1 MSLQN
6 KQPESKQLL
15 AKYWATGKKFHA
27 KTSSFIKKYNN
38 KIIVI
43 KYGGYALTKP
53 ALLKSFAKNI
63 SLLNQLGIKV
73 IVVHGGGPQIEKE
86 LKKRKINNEEYQGL
100 RVTTKSVLGV
110 VKRILSHDLNK
121 LISDEIKK
129 NGGKTKRLK
138 LYLLSISIKT
148 DSTEKTLNL
157 ISKIQSSDQIS
168 DEIKKNGG
176 KTKRLNGVST
186 KVLKAKIAMNGNIGF
201 VGEPRGIDKNIIM
214 KALKSNHI
222 PIIAPLGVDANN
234 NTLNVN
240 ADTAAAY
247 IAESLKAER
256 LLLLTDVAGVLDNN
270 KKLITELDRK
280 KAFQYI
286 KKGTIKSGMIPK
298 IKACFNTLKNGAKG
312 VALID
317 GRKQNA
323 VAMELLTTE
332 GAGTLIKK

>member
-129 NGGKTKRLK
+129 NGGKTKRL
-138 LYLLSISIKT
+138 
-148 DSTEKTLNL
+148 
-157 ISKIQSSDQIS
+157 
-168 DEIKKNGG
+168 
-176 KTKRLNGVST
+176 NGVST

-214 KALKSNHI
+214 KALKSNYI

-234 NTLNVN
+234 NTLNIN

-323 VAMELLTTE
+323 VAMELLTTQ

>member
-27 KTSSFIKKYNN
+27 KTSSFVKKYNN

-129 NGGKTKRLK
+129 NGGKTKRL
-138 LYLLSISIKT
+138 
-148 DSTEKTLNL
+148 
-157 ISKIQSSDQIS
+157 
-168 DEIKKNGG
+168 
-176 KTKRLNGVST
+176 NGVST

-222 PIIAPLGVDANN
+222 PIIAPLGVDANK

-323 VAMELLTTE
+323 VAMELLTTQ

>member
-6 KQPESKQLL
+6 EQPESKQLL

-27 KTSSFIKKYNN
+27 KTSSFVKKYNN

-129 NGGKTKRLK
+129 NG
-138 LYLLSISIKT
+138 S
-148 DSTEKTLNL
+148 
-157 ISKIQSSDQIS
+157 
-168 DEIKKNGG
+168 

-214 KALKSNHI
+214 KALKDNHI

-323 VAMELLTTE
+323 VVMELLTTK

>member
-6 KQPESKQLL
+6 KQPESKELL
-15 AKYWATGKKFHA
+15 EKYWISGKKFHT
-27 KTSSFIKKYNN
+27 KTFSFIKKYQN

-100 RVTTKSVLGV
+100 RVTTKSVLRV

-129 NGGKTKRLK
+129 NGGKTKRF
-138 LYLLSISIKT
+138 
-148 DSTEKTLNL
+148 
-157 ISKIQSSDQIS
+157 
-168 DEIKKNGG
+168 
-176 KTKRLNGVST
+176 NGVIIR
-186 KVLKAKIAMNGNIGF
+186 VLKAKIAMNGNIGF
-201 VGEPRGIDKNIIM
+201 VGEPRGIDKNLIM

-222 PIIAPLGVDANN
+222 PIIAPLGIDTNK
-234 NTLNVN
+234 NTLNIN

-247 IAESLKAER
+247 IAESVKAER

-323 VAMELLTTE
+323 VAMELLTTQ

>member
-129 NGGKTKRLK
+129 NGGKTKRL
-138 LYLLSISIKT
+138 
-148 DSTEKTLNL
+148 
-157 ISKIQSSDQIS
+157 
-168 DEIKKNGG
+168 
-176 KTKRLNGVST
+176 NGVST

-234 NTLNVN
+234 NTLNIN

-323 VAMELLTTE
+323 VAMELLTTQ

>member
-129 NGGKTKRLK
+129 NGGKTKRL
-138 LYLLSISIKT
+138 
-148 DSTEKTLNL
+148 
-157 ISKIQSSDQIS
+157 
-168 DEIKKNGG
+168 
-176 KTKRLNGVST
+176 NGVST

-234 NTLNVN
+234 NTLNIN

-270 KKLITELDRK
+270 KNLITERDRK

>member
-27 KTSSFIKKYNN
+27 KTSSFVKKYNN

-129 NGGKTKRLK
+129 NGGKTKRL
-138 LYLLSISIKT
+138 
-148 DSTEKTLNL
+148 
-157 ISKIQSSDQIS
+157 
-168 DEIKKNGG
+168 NGM
-176 KTKRLNGVST
+176 ST

-222 PIIAPLGVDANN
+222 PIIAPLGVDANK

-323 VAMELLTTE
+323 VAMELLTTQ

>member
-27 KTSSFIKKYNN
+27 KTSSFVKKYNN

-129 NGGKTKRLK
+129 NGGKTKRL
-138 LYLLSISIKT
+138 
-148 DSTEKTLNL
+148 
-157 ISKIQSSDQIS
+157 
-168 DEIKKNGG
+168 
-176 KTKRLNGVST
+176 NGVST

-234 NTLNVN
+234 NTLNIN

-323 VAMELLTTE
+323 VAMELLTTQ

>member
-129 NGGKTKRLK
+129 NGGKTKRL
-138 LYLLSISIKT
+138 
-148 DSTEKTLNL
+148 
-157 ISKIQSSDQIS
+157 
-168 DEIKKNGG
+168 
-176 KTKRLNGVST
+176 NGVST

-222 PIIAPLGVDANN
+222 PIIAPLGVDTNN
-234 NTLNVN
+234 NTLNIN

-323 VAMELLTTE
+323 VAMELLTTQ

>member
-6 KQPESKQLL
+6 NQPESKQLL

-129 NGGKTKRLK
+129 NGGKTKRL
-138 LYLLSISIKT
+138 
-148 DSTEKTLNL
+148 
-157 ISKIQSSDQIS
+157 
-168 DEIKKNGG
+168 
-176 KTKRLNGVST
+176 NGVST

-201 VGEPRGIDKNIIM
+201 VGEPRGIDKNIII
-214 KALKSNHI
+214 KAFKSNHI

>member
-15 AKYWATGKKFHA
+15 EKYWATGKKFHA
-27 KTSSFIKKYNN
+27 KTLSFIKKYNN

-121 LISDEIKK
+121 L
-129 NGGKTKRLK
+129 
-138 LYLLSISIKT
+138 
-148 DSTEKTLNL
+148 
-157 ISKIQSSDQIS
+157 IS

>member
-27 KTSSFIKKYNN
+27 KTLSFIKKYNN

-129 NGGKTKRLK
+129 NGGKTKRL
-138 LYLLSISIKT
+138 
-148 DSTEKTLNL
+148 
-157 ISKIQSSDQIS
+157 
-168 DEIKKNGG
+168 NGI
-176 KTKRLNGVST
+176 ST

-234 NTLNVN
+234 NTLNIN

-270 KKLITELDRK
+270 KKLILELDRK

-323 VAMELLTTE
+323 VAMELLTTQ

>member
-1 MSLQN
+1 M
-6 KQPESKQLL
+6 E
-15 AKYWATGKKFHA
+15 
-27 KTSSFIKKYNN
+27 
-38 KIIVI
+38 
-43 KYGGYALTKP
+43 
-53 ALLKSFAKNI
+53 SFAKNI

-121 LISDEIKK
+121 LISDEI
-129 NGGKTKRLK
+129 R
-138 LYLLSISIKT
+138 
-148 DSTEKTLNL
+148 
-157 ISKIQSSDQIS
+157 
-168 DEIKKNGG
+168 KNGG

-186 KVLKAKIAMNGNIGF
+186 KVLKAKIVMNGNIGF
-201 VGEPRGIDKNIIM
+201 VGEPRGIDKNLIM
-214 KALKSNHI
+214 KAIKSNQI
-222 PIIAPLGVDANN
+222 PVIAPLGIDTNK
-234 NTLNVN
+234 NTLNIN

-247 IAESLKAER
+247 IAESVKAER

-323 VAMELLTTE
+323 VAMELLTTQ

>member
-15 AKYWATGKKFHA
+15 AKYWVTGKKFHA
-27 KTSSFIKKYNN
+27 KTLSFIKKYNN

-129 NGGKTKRLK
+129 NGGKTKRL
-138 LYLLSISIKT
+138 
-148 DSTEKTLNL
+148 
-157 ISKIQSSDQIS
+157 
-168 DEIKKNGG
+168 
-176 KTKRLNGVST
+176 NGVST

-222 PIIAPLGVDANN
+222 PIIAPLGVDANK

-317 GRKQNA
+317 GRKHNA

>member
-27 KTSSFIKKYNN
+27 KTLSFIKKYKN

-129 NGGKTKRLK
+129 NGGKTKRL
-138 LYLLSISIKT
+138 
-148 DSTEKTLNL
+148 
-157 ISKIQSSDQIS
+157 
-168 DEIKKNGG
+168 
-176 KTKRLNGVST
+176 NGVST

-214 KALKSNHI
+214 KAFKDNHI

-234 NTLNVN
+234 NTLNIN

-323 VAMELLTTE
+323 VAMELLTTQ

>member
-27 KTSSFIKKYNN
+27 KTLSFIKKYKN

-129 NGGKTKRLK
+129 NGGKTKRL
-138 LYLLSISIKT
+138 
-148 DSTEKTLNL
+148 
-157 ISKIQSSDQIS
+157 
-168 DEIKKNGG
+168 
-176 KTKRLNGVST
+176 NGVST

-234 NTLNVN
+234 NTLNIN

>member
-129 NGGKTKRLK
+129 NGGKTKRL
-138 LYLLSISIKT
+138 
-148 DSTEKTLNL
+148 
-157 ISKIQSSDQIS
+157 
-168 DEIKKNGG
+168 
-176 KTKRLNGVST
+176 NGVST

-222 PIIAPLGVDANN
+222 PIIAPLGIDANN

-312 VALID
+312 VTLID
-317 GRKQNA
+317 GRKHNA

>member
-15 AKYWATGKKFHA
+15 AKYWATGKTFHA

-129 NGGKTKRLK
+129 NGGKTKRL
-138 LYLLSISIKT
+138 
-148 DSTEKTLNL
+148 
-157 ISKIQSSDQIS
+157 
-168 DEIKKNGG
+168 
-176 KTKRLNGVST
+176 NGVST

-234 NTLNVN
+234 NTLNIN

-323 VAMELLTTE
+323 VAMELLTTQ

>member
-27 KTSSFIKKYNN
+27 KTLSFIKKYNN

-53 ALLKSFAKNI
+53 ALLESFAKNI

-129 NGGKTKRLK
+129 NGGKTKRL
-138 LYLLSISIKT
+138 
-148 DSTEKTLNL
+148 
-157 ISKIQSSDQIS
+157 
-168 DEIKKNGG
+168 
-176 KTKRLNGVST
+176 NGVST

-234 NTLNVN
+234 NTLNIN

-323 VAMELLTTE
+323 VAMELLTTQ

>member
-15 AKYWATGKKFHA
+15 AKYWASGKKFHA
-27 KTSSFIKKYNN
+27 NTSSFIKKYNN

-53 ALLKSFAKNI
+53 ALLKSFVKNI
-63 SLLNQLGIKV
+63 SLLNQLGLKV

-129 NGGKTKRLK
+129 NGGKTKRL
-138 LYLLSISIKT
+138 
-148 DSTEKTLNL
+148 
-157 ISKIQSSDQIS
+157 
-168 DEIKKNGG
+168 
-176 KTKRLNGVST
+176 NGVST

-222 PIIAPLGVDANN
+222 PIIAPLGIDANN

>member
-27 KTSSFIKKYNN
+27 KTLSFIKKYKN

-63 SLLNQLGIKV
+63 SLLNQFGIKV

-121 LISDEIKK
+121 LISDEI
-129 NGGKTKRLK
+129 
-138 LYLLSISIKT
+138 I
-148 DSTEKTLNL
+148 
-157 ISKIQSSDQIS
+157 
-168 DEIKKNGG
+168 KNGG

-214 KALKSNHI
+214 NALKSNHI

-234 NTLNVN
+234 NTLNIN
-240 ADTAAAY
+240 ADTAAAF
-247 IAESLKAER
+247 IAESVKAER

-323 VAMELLTTE
+323 VVMELLTTQ

>member
-27 KTSSFIKKYNN
+27 KTLSFIKKYNN

-129 NGGKTKRLK
+129 NGGKTKRL
-138 LYLLSISIKT
+138 
-148 DSTEKTLNL
+148 
-157 ISKIQSSDQIS
+157 
-168 DEIKKNGG
+168 
-176 KTKRLNGVST
+176 NGVST

-234 NTLNVN
+234 NTLNIN

-323 VAMELLTTE
+323 VVMELLTTQ

>member
-100 RVTTKSVLGV
+100 RVTTKRILGV

-121 LISDEIKK
+121 L
-129 NGGKTKRLK
+129 
-138 LYLLSISIKT
+138 
-148 DSTEKTLNL
+148 
-157 ISKIQSSDQIS
+157 IS

-214 KALKSNHI
+214 KAFKSNHI

-323 VAMELLTTE
+323 VAMELLTTQ

>member
-6 KQPESKQLL
+6 EQPESKQLL

-121 LISDEIKK
+121 L
-129 NGGKTKRLK
+129 
-138 LYLLSISIKT
+138 
-148 DSTEKTLNL
+148 
-157 ISKIQSSDQIS
+157 IS

-317 GRKQNA
+317 GRKHNA

>member
-27 KTSSFIKKYNN
+27 KTSSFVKKYNN

-121 LISDEIKK
+121 L
-129 NGGKTKRLK
+129 
-138 LYLLSISIKT
+138 
-148 DSTEKTLNL
+148 
-157 ISKIQSSDQIS
+157 IS

-317 GRKQNA
+317 GRKLNA
-323 VAMELLTTE
+323 VAMELLTTQ

>member
-27 KTSSFIKKYNN
+27 KTLSFIKKYKN

-129 NGGKTKRLK
+129 NGGKTKRL
-138 LYLLSISIKT
+138 
-148 DSTEKTLNL
+148 
-157 ISKIQSSDQIS
+157 
-168 DEIKKNGG
+168 
-176 KTKRLNGVST
+176 NGVST

-222 PIIAPLGVDANN
+222 PIIAPLGIDANN

-323 VAMELLTTE
+323 AAMELLTTE

>member
-110 VKRILSHDLNK
+110 VKRILSHDLN
-121 LISDEIKK
+121 
-129 NGGKTKRLK
+129 RL
-138 LYLLSISIKT
+138 
-148 DSTEKTLNL
+148 
-157 ISKIQSSDQIS
+157 IS

-176 KTKRLNGVST
+176 KTKRLNGMST

>member
-15 AKYWATGKKFHA
+15 AKYWATDKKFHD

-121 LISDEIKK
+121 L
-129 NGGKTKRLK
+129 
-138 LYLLSISIKT
+138 
-148 DSTEKTLNL
+148 
-157 ISKIQSSDQIS
+157 IS

>member
-6 KQPESKQLL
+6 NQPESKQLL

-121 LISDEIKK
+121 L
-129 NGGKTKRLK
+129 
-138 LYLLSISIKT
+138 
-148 DSTEKTLNL
+148 
-157 ISKIQSSDQIS
+157 IS

-323 VAMELLTTE
+323 VAMELLTTQ

>member
-1 MSLQN
+1 MSLEN

-129 NGGKTKRLK
+129 NGGKTKRL
-138 LYLLSISIKT
+138 
-148 DSTEKTLNL
+148 
-157 ISKIQSSDQIS
+157 
-168 DEIKKNGG
+168 
-176 KTKRLNGVST
+176 NGVST

-234 NTLNVN
+234 NTLNIN

-323 VAMELLTTE
+323 VAMELLTTQ

>member
-6 KQPESKQLL
+6 EQPESKQLL

-27 KTSSFIKKYNN
+27 KTSSFVKKYNN

-129 NGGKTKRLK
+129 NGGKTKRL
-138 LYLLSISIKT
+138 
-148 DSTEKTLNL
+148 
-157 ISKIQSSDQIS
+157 
-168 DEIKKNGG
+168 
-176 KTKRLNGVST
+176 NGVST

-234 NTLNVN
+234 NTLNIN

>member
-15 AKYWATGKKFHA
+15 AKYWATGKKFHV
-27 KTSSFIKKYNN
+27 KTLSFIKKYNN

-53 ALLKSFAKNI
+53 TLLKSFAKNI

-121 LISDEIKK
+121 L
-129 NGGKTKRLK
+129 
-138 LYLLSISIKT
+138 
-148 DSTEKTLNL
+148 
-157 ISKIQSSDQIS
+157 IS

>member
-121 LISDEIKK
+121 L
-129 NGGKTKRLK
+129 
-138 LYLLSISIKT
+138 
-148 DSTEKTLNL
+148 
-157 ISKIQSSDQIS
+157 IS

>member
-6 KQPESKQLL
+6 EQPESKQLL

-27 KTSSFIKKYNN
+27 KTLSFIKKYKN

-53 ALLKSFAKNI
+53 ALLESFAKNI

-129 NGGKTKRLK
+129 NGGKTKRL
-138 LYLLSISIKT
+138 
-148 DSTEKTLNL
+148 
-157 ISKIQSSDQIS
+157 
-168 DEIKKNGG
+168 
-176 KTKRLNGVST
+176 NGVST

-234 NTLNVN
+234 NTLNIN

-323 VAMELLTTE
+323 VAMELLTTQ

>member
-1 MSLQN
+1 MPLQN

-27 KTSSFIKKYNN
+27 KTSSFVKKYNN

-129 NGGKTKRLK
+129 NGGKTKRL
-138 LYLLSISIKT
+138 
-148 DSTEKTLNL
+148 
-157 ISKIQSSDQIS
+157 
-168 DEIKKNGG
+168 
-176 KTKRLNGVST
+176 NGVST

-222 PIIAPLGVDANN
+222 PIIAPLGVDANK

-323 VAMELLTTE
+323 VAMELLTTQ

>member
-27 KTSSFIKKYNN
+27 KTSSFVKKYNN

-129 NGGKTKRLK
+129 NGGKTKRL
-138 LYLLSISIKT
+138 
-148 DSTEKTLNL
+148 
-157 ISKIQSSDQIS
+157 
-168 DEIKKNGG
+168 
-176 KTKRLNGVST
+176 NGVST

-234 NTLNVN
+234 NTLNIN

-323 VAMELLTTE
+323 VAMELLTKQ

>member
-6 KQPESKQLL
+6 KQPESIQLL

-27 KTSSFIKKYNN
+27 KTSSFVKKYNN

-129 NGGKTKRLK
+129 NGGKTKRL
-138 LYLLSISIKT
+138 
-148 DSTEKTLNL
+148 
-157 ISKIQSSDQIS
+157 
-168 DEIKKNGG
+168 
-176 KTKRLNGVST
+176 NGVST

-222 PIIAPLGVDANN
+222 PIIAPLGVDANK

>member
-6 KQPESKQLL
+6 NQPESKQLL

-129 NGGKTKRLK
+129 NGGKTKRL
-138 LYLLSISIKT
+138 
-148 DSTEKTLNL
+148 
-157 ISKIQSSDQIS
+157 
-168 DEIKKNGG
+168 
-176 KTKRLNGVST
+176 NGVST

-234 NTLNVN
+234 NTLNIN

>member
-6 KQPESKQLL
+6 EQPESKQLL

-27 KTSSFIKKYNN
+27 KTLSFIKKYNN

-129 NGGKTKRLK
+129 NGGKTKRL
-138 LYLLSISIKT
+138 
-148 DSTEKTLNL
+148 
-157 ISKIQSSDQIS
+157 
-168 DEIKKNGG
+168 
-176 KTKRLNGVST
+176 NGVST

-222 PIIAPLGVDANN
+222 PIIAPLGVDANK

-317 GRKQNA
+317 GRKHNA

>member
-6 KQPESKQLL
+6 EQPESKQLL

-27 KTSSFIKKYNN
+27 KTSSFVKKYNN

-129 NGGKTKRLK
+129 NGGKTKRL
-138 LYLLSISIKT
+138 
-148 DSTEKTLNL
+148 
-157 ISKIQSSDQIS
+157 
-168 DEIKKNGG
+168 NGM
-176 KTKRLNGVST
+176 ST